1 MADEKQT
8 KPTQDEML
16 PQVNIIEETTSKG
29 MKYLD
34 GVSLE
39 MTNNPNY
46 IPQHLTKALY
56 PWIRNKR
63 GLFDDY
69 TEIMESSDKAS
80 DDYMEAARGR
90 EKVASDLVTA
100 KSQLNM
106 EKKVG
111 GEFKAAL
118 GSMSMGTKEENI
130 YTNMLVFGA
139 QADAVSFDDDGKL
152 SFASVYGKGPND
164 ISIFK
169 LDDMSSLMSG
179 GSPIIAEPVGTK
191 GYVWKMAEKTKEN
204 SNSGKLFDEDWTYTR
219 INNNLTEGGAQNT
232 IGVAYADLAGDNQS
246 KSFAE
251 MYDEGL
257 ADPLYYVHPETGETM
272 PSDSVWMKDPENAD
286 ILKQF
291 LGKYITSI
299 MKDVYGPTINEK
311 TGQVKKTQAE
321 LTQDL
326 IKKYKK

>member
-139 QADAVSFDDDGKL
+139 
-152 SFASVYGKGPND
+152 
-164 ISIFK
+164 
-169 LDDMSSLMSG
+169 SG
-179 GSPIIAEPVGTK
+179 CC
-191 GYVWKMAEKTKEN
+191 
-204 SNSGKLFDEDWTYTR
+204 
-219 INNNLTEGGAQNT
+219 
-232 IGVAYADLAGDNQS
+232 
-246 KSFAE
+246 
-251 MYDEGL
+251 
-257 ADPLYYVHPETGETM
+257 
-272 PSDSVWMKDPENAD
+272 
-286 ILKQF
+286 
-291 LGKYITSI
+291 
-299 MKDVYGPTINEK
+299 
-311 TGQVKKTQAE
+311 
-321 LTQDL
+321 
-326 IKKYKK
+326 